1 MWREGKKTAQ
11 DQTYHLATIETNE
24 IINNSGEDGERMASQ
39 KRFRWSD
46 NKPRLHHHLP
56 ISTHPIS
63 WISQFNS
70 IGERHGET
78 IPFAQIPRRRD
89 AIPIPESMTDQI
101 NLKSDLT
108 SRKAVMRQQTIT
120 QSIHQ
125 SHADRSNTRRVGKMP
140 TEEEVETGGAREAFR
155 PLGTKEMNL
164 RRATT
169 ARPKVNTIPKPSQYP
184 PSPHT
189 IHMMKSPY
197 HVPEGGD

>member
-1 MWREGKKTAQ
+1 MEKGWQVKSDSDGVTTNHDSIIIYQSQHIQSHEFRNSSALESDTA
-11 DQTYHLATIETNE
+11 
-24 IINNSGEDGERMASQ
+24 
-39 KRFRWSD
+39 KRSHSR
-46 NKPRLHHHLP
+46 
-56 ISTHPIS
+56 
-63 WISQFNS
+63 QYQ
-70 IGERHGET
+70 GGGM
-78 IPFAQIPRRRD
+78 D

-164 RRATT
+164 R
-169 ARPKVNTIPKPSQYP
+169 
-184 PSPHT
+184 
-189 IHMMKSPY
+189 
-197 HVPEGGD
+197 